1 MKTDILKLTLVG
13 LLSLFALACGA
24 PAGDA
29 VDEDPAL
36 GEDFDQYEGDNI
48 EEENV
53 DEEELA
59 VDEEDLGAEGPFCGD
74 GFVDDGEACDDGNDV
89 DGDGCSSACEVEA
102 FEGETEGDIVID
114 LIIDDLGSNEEPLAT
129 GCTGTIAVSVTD
141 GILFGDGSCVLPN
154 NFLDYTVSGQVD
166 EDGVVDGDIVITL
179 NNRPHAVP
187 LTGALEDGVMSLDFG
202 GVTLITSRIRG
213 VWDGTIVADFD

>member
-36 GEDFDQYEGDNI
+36 GEDFEEHDGDNI
-48 EEENV
+48 EDEN
-53 DEEELA
+53 
-59 VDEEDLGAEGPFCGD
+59 VDEEDLGVDGPFCGD
-74 GFVDDGEACDDGNDV
+74 GFVDDDEACDDGNDL
-89 DGDGCSSACEVEA
+89 DGDGCSSACEAEA
-102 FEGETEGDIVID
+102 FEGETEGDIVIE

-129 GCTGTIAVSVTD
+129 SCTGTISISVSD
-141 GILFGDGSCVLPN
+141 GLLFGDGSCALPN

-179 NNRPHAVP
+179 NNRPHALS
-187 LTGALEDGVMSLDFG
+187 LTGALEDGVVSLDFD

-213 VWDGTIVADFD
+213 VWDGTVVADFD

>member
-36 GEDFDQYEGDNI
+36 GEDFEEHDGDNI
-48 EEENV
+48 EDEN
-53 DEEELA
+53 
-59 VDEEDLGAEGPFCGD
+59 VDEEDLGVEEEDLGVEGPFCGD
-74 GFVDDGEACDDGNDV
+74 GFVDDDEACDDGNDL
-89 DGDGCSSACEVEA
+89 DGDGCSSACEVET
-102 FEGETEGDIVID
+102 FEGETEGDIVLD

-141 GILFGDGSCVLPN
+141 DILFGDGSCALPN

-179 NNRPHAVP
+179 NNRPHALS
-187 LTGALEDGVMSLDFG
+187 LTGALEDGVMSLGFD